1 MGKKYI
7 GYNLSLRLFFWKA
20 VFLGTIC
27 LSGNYAGSKSS
38 KSQFSLGAIS
48 RGILSGGN
56 YLQGAMIQE
65 QSSRGW
71 GTISLGGKCPLG
83 KLSGGHFSSGAIVWG
98 AIIKGVTIQAKLSR
112 GPLSWRLFSS
122 GSNCS
127 DTAKIRSSFTQQN
140 INIITINSLI
150 TFIRYYQFL

>member
-27 LSGNYAGSKSS
+27 LSGNYAGNKSS
-38 KSQFSLGAIS
+38 KSHFSLGAIS

-65 QSSRGW
+65 QSSRG
-71 GTISLGGKCPLG
+71 LGYNFSRGKM
-83 KLSGGHFSSGAIVWG
+83 SSGEIVWG
-98 AIIKGVTIQAKLSR
+98 PFFLGGNCPGSNNQGGNHPGDNCPGGSYPGGYFSR
-112 GPLSWRLFSS
+112 GAIARTPLK
-122 GSNCS
+122 S
-127 DTAKIRSSFTQQN
+127 DQVLLNKT
-140 INIITINSLI
+140 LI
-150 TFIRYYQFL
+150 LLQ

>member
-27 LSGNYAGSKSS
+27 LRGNYAGDKSS
-38 KSQFSLGAIS
+38 KSQFSVGAIS
-48 RGILSGGN
+48 KGILSGGN

-83 KLSGGHFSSGAIVWG
+83 KLSGGHFSSGAVVRG
-98 AIIKGVTIQAKLSR
+98 AIIKGITIQ
-112 GPLSWRLFSS
+112 G
-122 GSNCS
+122 
-127 DTAKIRSSFTQQN
+127 
-140 INIITINSLI
+140 TIVQGAVILEAI
-150 TFIRYYQFL
+150 LVGGQLLGHH